1 MTQVVLPEINFLTTD
16 AQELVNEFITIY
28 EQTEGRKLSQADPLR
43 LIFLSAASVITKQN
57 VAINDAAK
65 QNLLYYARDKVLD
78 HKGAEMTTPRLEAT
92 AATTTL
98 RLHLSVPL
106 TSSRIIEKGSLAT
119 SNEGAIFFA
128 TIEETAISP
137 GVDYVDVELEC
148 TTKGEIGNGFAVGQ
162 INTLVK
168 PLPYIS
174 HIENITVSDGGAE
187 REEDAPYKE
196 RIYMAPEKLTNAG
209 SDGAYKY
216 FAKSASALISDVYVY
231 MPTPGCVDIKILMK
245 DGKLPSPEIIDK
257 VLNAV
262 SGKRV
267 RPLTDRVSAGAPT
280 ITAFDLDMSYFIE
293 TDAVDKTL
301 LHKKIQAA
309 VDEWLVWQ
317 QSKIGRD
324 INPSKLISL
333 CIKAGAKRVDVRSPV
348 FTVVEQGEVAQLD
361 MLNVHFGGVE
371 DD

>member
-1 MTQVVLPEINFLTTD
+1 MTTILPEINFLETD
-16 AQELVNEFITIY
+16 AQQLSNEIISTY
-28 EQTEGRKLSQADPLR
+28 ENAEGRKLALADPLR
-43 LIFLSAASVITKQN
+43 IIFLSLASVITKQN

-106 TSSRIIEKGSLAT
+106 TSSRIIEKGALAT

-128 TIEETAISP
+128 TIEEMAISP

-148 TTKGEIGNGFAVGQ
+148 TTKGKIGNNFAVGQ

-174 HIENITVSDGGAE
+174 YIENITVSDGGAE
-187 REEDAPYKE
+187 REEDGPYKE
-196 RIYMAPEKLTNAG
+196 RVYMAPEKLSNAG
-209 SDGAYKY
+209 SEGAYNY
-216 FAKSASALISDVYVY
+216 FAKSASALIGDVYVY
-231 MPTPGCVDIKILMK
+231 MPAPGCVDIKILMK
-245 DGKLPSPEIIDK
+245 DGKLPSQEIIDM

-280 ITAFDLDMSYFIE
+280 ITAFDLDMTYFIE

-301 LHKKIQAA
+301 LHKKIQDA
-309 VDEWLVWQ
+309 VNEWLVWQ

-333 CIKAGAKRVDVRSPV
+333 CIKAGAKRIEINSPN
-348 FTVVEQGEVAQLD
+348 FTVIEAGGSAHLENQ
-361 MLNVHFGGVE
+361 NVVFGGVE

>member
-16 AQELVNEFITIY
+16 AQELVNEIITLY
-28 EQTEGRKLSQADPLR
+28 EQEEGRKLSQADPLR
-43 LIFLSAASVITKQN
+43 LIFLSLASVITKQN

-106 TSSRIIEKGSLAT
+106 TSSRIIERGALAT

-128 TIEETAISP
+128 TVEETAISP

-148 TTKGEIGNGFAVGQ
+148 TTKGEIGNGFTIGQ

-168 PLPYIS
+168 PLPYVS
-174 HIENITVSDGGAE
+174 HVENISVSEGGAE
-187 REEDAPYKE
+187 READEPYRE
-196 RIYMAPEKLTNAG
+196 RIYLAPESLTNAG
-209 SDGAYKY
+209 SEGAYMY

-231 MPTPGCVDIKILMK
+231 MPMPGYVDIKILLK
-245 DGKLPSPEIIDK
+245 DGQLPSDEMIDK
-257 VLNAV
+257 VLKAV
-262 SGKRV
+262 SGKTV
-267 RPLTDRVSAGAPT
+267 RPLTDNVSAGAPT
-280 ITAFDLDMSYFIE
+280 VISFDLDMTYFIE
-293 TDAVDKTL
+293 TNAVDKTL
-301 LHKKIQAA
+301 VHQKIQTA
-309 VDEWLVWQ
+309 VAEWLVWQ

-333 CIKAGAKRVDVRSPV
+333 CIKAGAKRVDIRNPA

-361 MLNVHFGGVE
+361 MSNVHFGGVE